1 MDEVQVKVEVEEQF
15 GLEASEEKMKA
26 LKDKFSK
33 KIKDTVGLSM
43 KVTLLKAGEM
53 PRSDGG
59 KLSRI
64 TDLRVN
70 YQ

>member
-1 MDEVQVKVEVEEQF
+1 
-15 GLEASEEKMKA
+15 MKA